1 MERYSTCHKTCGC
14 GATVCVPISITK
26 LGVNAYRAA
35 ARGALCDPLI
45 PVEFMSYTL
54 AVLSL
59 QAVTF
64 PSPSN
69 RDREL
74 YAVLNADPIVVLLEQ
89 SNKSEMKFRL
99 CSTPTS
105 NS

>member
-1 MERYSTCHKTCGC
+1 MRAYTGTAERNSTCHKTCGC

-26 LGVNAYRAA
+26 LGVNAYWATAA
-35 ARGALCDPLI
+35 AGGVARGALCDPLI

-64 PSPSN
+64 PSPGN
-69 RDREL
+69 RDRKL
-74 YAVLNADPIVVLLEQ
+74 CAALNADPMVV
-89 SNKSEMKFRL
+89 RL
-99 CSTPTS
+99 GWL
-105 NS
+105 N